1 MAELTRLSLGYL
13 PMLADSSLQRI
24 VRSCSKVGLF
34 CRIVGLFC
42 RIVGLFGRIVGLFC
56 RIVGLFCRIVGLC
69 QKRPIMWQKRPTIHT
84 ESLVIGQVIAKS
96 ALFDTSKLN
105 KKN

>member
-56 RIVGLFCRIVGLC
+56 RIVGLC
-69 QKRPIMWQKRPTIHT
+69 QKRPIMWQKRPTIHA

>member
-56 RIVGLFCRIVGLC
+56 RIVGLC